1 MNYEIPKI
9 IKVVKLHFV
18 LSALCFQVFIKEEAS
33 NLSSLPSVQV
43 SPKVPMKIIS
53 PKFSRL
59 VSKLKDELL
68 SFVIVLGC
76 WLFGFVCLFWGT
88 NMTRIYCKEKE
99 HNWASKD
106 PPLGS

>member
-76 WLFGFVCLFWGT
+76 WLFGFVCLFGAQ
-88 NMTRIYCKEKE
+88 I
-99 HNWASKD
+99 
-106 PPLGS
+106 